1 MLLVGFLM
9 TSASTIKAETIQDA
23 GHTEAGQ
30 FVNGQDPY
38 CSPITYSEPLVYPTY
53 AMGCV

>member
-9 TSASTIKAETIQDA
+9 TSANTTKAETIQDA

-30 FVNGQDPY
+30 FVSQW
-38 CSPITYSEPLVYPTY
+38 SRPIL
-53 AMGCV
+53 